1 VRARRKVET
10 RLSSEAG
17 FIRSG
22 ALMCWS
28 WIEKRSSPGE
38 DRSSARQRLWRGRW
52 GSEAGRFLNGRPKA
66 PSLALTPTAF
76 SRHVSKLGLLKYA
89 LSLFGPLDAHDENA
103 VREWMHKRRL
113 RRDSG
118 RQLWDHQIGNRLGS
132 RCVRWVS
139 LQSVMP
145 HRDYGFDGPAST
157 CRGSSPPPQLV
168 SRPFRRDDY
177 GAG

>member
-1 VRARRKVET
+1 MLVVDREEIVARRGPIQCAAET
-10 RLSSEAG
+10 LARTMGIGS
-17 FIRSG
+17 RS
-22 ALMCWS
+22 
-28 WIEKRSSPGE
+28 IFKR
-38 DRSSARQRLWRGRW
+38 
-52 GSEAGRFLNGRPKA
+52 KA
-66 PSLALTPTAF
+66 EGPSLALTPTAF